1 MLHGK
6 ESHEI
11 IAEVLQCTQYGGKF
25 LATANA
31 LICSR
36 CGDRVPI
43 EDGVI
48 DFVRGS
54 ARTLLDDID
63 YDDFYRVTKQTSFA
77 QISSLIDQARNWWPS
92 SLGSPGEQF
101 RMSLDNGKSARL
113 LYLTYC
119 SRQPPCPRQIKA
131 YFVGLLHFALNPLAK
146 IVHDA
151 R

>member
-1 MLHGK
+1 MWWK
-6 ESHEI
+6 I
-11 IAEVLQCTQYGGKF
+11 F
-25 LATANA
+25 LVTANA

-77 QISSLIDQARNWWPS
+77 QISSLIDWEVEQHVMQSRSIRRSGQPISAIASLNAR
-92 SLGSPGEQF
+92 F
-101 RMSLDNGKSARL
+101 
-113 LYLTYC
+113 
-119 SRQPPCPRQIKA
+119 
-131 YFVGLLHFALNPLAK
+131 
-146 IVHDA
+146 
-151 R
+151 

>member
-77 QISSLIDQARNWWPS
+77 QISSLID
-92 SLGSPGEQF
+92 
-101 RMSLDNGKSARL
+101 
-113 LYLTYC
+113 
-119 SRQPPCPRQIKA
+119 
-131 YFVGLLHFALNPLAK
+131 
-146 IVHDA
+146 
-151 R
+151 